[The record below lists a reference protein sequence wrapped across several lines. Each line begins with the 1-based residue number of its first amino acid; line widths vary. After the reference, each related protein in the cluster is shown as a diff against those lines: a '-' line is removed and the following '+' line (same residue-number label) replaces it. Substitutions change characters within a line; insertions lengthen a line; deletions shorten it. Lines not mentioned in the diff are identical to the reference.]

1 MAKNKLQKIRPML
14 WFQFFAQLCEVKQ
27 LQNYIF
33 CCNNTEICC
42 IFKSLTWHFLAN
54 QKFFIQKFLL
64 ENNFFDLMRR
74 DRHSKNLVDY
84 VLSCQA
90 DHYDI
95 PRILIQKWSSCKTF
109 LKTIF
114 LVKILSF
121 LPTISHLNQIW
132 LPS

>member
-95 PRILIQKWSSCKTF
+95 PRILIQK
-109 LKTIF
+109 
-114 LVKILSF
+114 
-121 LPTISHLNQIW
+121 
-132 LPS
+132 